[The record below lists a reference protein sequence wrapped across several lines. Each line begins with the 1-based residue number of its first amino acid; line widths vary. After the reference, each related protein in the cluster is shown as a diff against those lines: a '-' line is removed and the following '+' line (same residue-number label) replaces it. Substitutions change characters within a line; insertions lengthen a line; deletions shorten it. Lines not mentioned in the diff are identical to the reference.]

1 MKFFKGLNLQLFAG
15 EGAGA
20 SGGEGGA
27 DGAASGVSSA
37 DAGQQRLMDLGV
49 PEPLARKHSERARK
63 RVSMA
68 TVKTAT
74 QNASP
79 RKADEQVATAG
90 ENTPAEETKTDDK
103 PKKPTFKELMD
114 DPDYNREMQAT
125 IQARLKSSKAAEEAL
140 GKLAPAIEVLARKY
154 GQDPTKPD
162 YDALAKAINDE
173 DGYYEDKA
181 LKMGV
186 SVETAK
192 KMDQQERETARRKR
206 QEAMTLEEQKF
217 QQHFQKLERQAAE
230 MKTTFPDFNL
240 QKELQNPAFAR
251 MTSPNIGLSVEDAYY
266 AIHRKELQTAAM
278 QVAAQKTAQ
287 KISNSI
293 QAGSR
298 RPQENG
304 TSAQAPSV
312 TTFDYR
318 AADKQQREA
327 FKRELLQ
334 RWARGEKVYPG
345 R

>member
-1 MKFFKGLNLQLFAG
+1 MQLFNGLNLQLFAG

-27 DGAASGVSSA
+27 DGATSGVPSA

-49 PEPLARKHSERARK
+49 PESLARKHSERTK
-63 RVSMA
+63 KMA
-68 TVKTAT
+68 PISTAQSASSQKSDGQTAT
-74 QNASP
+74 AAANNP
-79 RKADEQVATAG
+79 TAEG
-90 ENTPAEETKTDDK
+90 TETDGK

-114 DPDYNREMQAT
+114 DPDYNKEMQAI
-125 IQARLKSSKAAEEAL
+125 IQQRLKSSKGAEDAL

-181 LKMGV
+181 LQMGV

-192 KMDQQERETARRKR
+192 KMDQQEREAARKKR

-217 QQHFQKLERQAAE
+217 RQHFQKLEQQAAQ
-230 MKTTFPDFNL
+230 MKATFPDFDL

-266 AIHRKELQTAAM
+266 AVHRKELQTAAM

-327 FKRELLQ
+327 FKRDLQQ
-334 RWARGEKVYPG
+334 RWARGEKVYP
-345 R
+345 RR

>member
-1 MKFFKGLNLQLFAG
+1 MQLFNGLNLQLFAG

-27 DGAASGVSSA
+27 DGAASGVPSA

-49 PEPLARKHSERARK
+49 PEPLARKHSERAKK
-63 RVSMA
+63 RAPIA
-68 TVKTAT
+68 TSQIAAPQKVDGQTAT
-74 QNASP
+74 A
-79 RKADEQVATAG
+79 
-90 ENTPAEETKTDDK
+90 AEGTQAEGTKTEDK

-114 DPDYNREMQAT
+114 DPDYNKEMQAI
-125 IQARLKSSKAAEEAL
+125 IQQRLKSSKGAEDAL

-181 LKMGV
+181 LQMGV

-192 KMDQQERETARRKR
+192 KMDQQEREAARKKR

-217 QQHFQKLERQAAE
+217 RQHFQKLEQQAAQ
-230 MKTTFPDFNL
+230 MKVTFPDFDL
-240 QKELQNPAFAR
+240 QKELQNQAFAR

-266 AIHRKELQTAAM
+266 AVHRKELQTAAM

-327 FKRELLQ
+327 FKRELKQ

>member
-1 MKFFKGLNLQLFAG
+1 MQLFMGLNLQLFAG

-27 DGAASGVSSA
+27 DGAASGVPSA

-49 PEPLARKHSERARK
+49 PESLARKHSERTKK
-63 RVSMA
+63 RAQITTAQSA
-68 TVKTAT
+68 SSQKSDGQTAT
-74 QNASP
+74 A
-79 RKADEQVATAG
+79 
-90 ENTPAEETKTDDK
+90 AEGTQAEGTKTEDK
-103 PKKPTFKELMD
+103 PQKPTFKELMD
-114 DPDYNREMQAT
+114 DPEYNSEMQAI
-125 IQARLKSSKAAEEAL
+125 IQQRLKSSEGAEDAL

-154 GQDPTKPD
+154 GQDPAKPD

-181 LKMGV
+181 LQMGV

-192 KMDQQERETARRKR
+192 KMDQQEREAARKKR

-217 QQHFQKLERQAAE
+217 RQHFQKLEQQAAQ
-230 MKTTFPDFNL
+230 MKVTFPDFDL

-266 AIHRKELQTAAM
+266 AVHRKELQTAAM

-327 FKRELLQ
+327 FKRDLQQ

>member
-1 MKFFKGLNLQLFAG
+1 MQLFKRLNLQLFSG
-15 EGAGA
+15 DGAGA

-27 DGAASGVSSA
+27 DGAESGVPSA

-49 PEPLARKHSERARK
+49 PESLARKHSERTKK
-63 RVSMA
+63 RAPITTAQSA
-68 TVKTAT
+68 SSQKSDGQTAT
-74 QNASP
+74 AAEGTQA
-79 RKADEQVATAG
+79 EGT
-90 ENTPAEETKTDDK
+90 NTEDK

-114 DPDYNREMQAT
+114 DPEYNREMQAV
-125 IQARLKSSKAAEEAL
+125 IQARLKSSKAAEDAM

-154 GQDPTKPD
+154 GQDPAKPD

-173 DGYYEDKA
+173 DVYYEDKA
-181 LKMGV
+181 LQMGV
-186 SVETAK
+186 NVETAK
-192 KMDQQERETARRKR
+192 KMDQQEREAARKKR

-217 QQHFQKLERQAAE
+217 RQHFQKLEQQAAQ
-230 MKTTFPDFNL
+230 MKVTFPDFDL

-266 AIHRKELQTAAM
+266 AVHRKELQTAAM

-327 FKRELLQ
+327 FKRELKQ

>member
-1 MKFFKGLNLQLFAG
+1 MQLFNGLNLQLFAG

-27 DGAASGVSSA
+27 DGATSGVHSA

-49 PEPLARKHSERARK
+49 PESLARKHSERTKK
-63 RVSMA
+63 RAPIA
-68 TVKTAT
+68 TAQSASSQKSDGQTAT
-74 QNASP
+74 AAEGTQA
-79 RKADEQVATAG
+79 EGT
-90 ENTPAEETKTDDK
+90 NTEDK

-114 DPDYNREMQAT
+114 DPDYNKEMQAI
-125 IQARLKSSKAAEEAL
+125 IQQRLKSSKGAEDAL

-154 GQDPTKPD
+154 GQDPAKPD

-181 LKMGV
+181 LQMGV

-192 KMDQQERETARRKR
+192 KMDQQEREAARKKR

-217 QQHFQKLERQAAE
+217 RQHFQKLEQQAAQ
-230 MKTTFPDFNL
+230 MKVTFPDFDL

-266 AIHRKELQTAAM
+266 AVHRKELQTAAM

-327 FKRELLQ
+327 FKRDLQQ

>member
-1 MKFFKGLNLQLFAG
+1 MRLFNRLNLQLFAG

-27 DGAASGVSSA
+27 DGAASGVPSA

-49 PEPLARKHSERARK
+49 PESLARKHSERAKK
-63 RVSMA
+63 RAPIA
-68 TVKTAT
+68 TSQIAAPQKVDGQTAT
-74 QNASP
+74 AAAN
-79 RKADEQVATAG
+79 
-90 ENTPAEETKTDDK
+90 NTTTEGTETEEK

-114 DPDYNREMQAT
+114 DPDYNKEMQAI
-125 IQARLKSSKAAEEAL
+125 IQQRLKSSKGAEDAL

-181 LKMGV
+181 LQMGV
-186 SVETAK
+186 SIETAK
-192 KMDQQERETARRKR
+192 KMDQQEREAARKKR

-217 QQHFQKLERQAAE
+217 RQHFQKLEQQAE
-230 MKTTFPDFNL
+230 QMKSTFPGFDL

-266 AIHRKELQTAAM
+266 AVHRKELQTAAM

-327 FKRELLQ
+327 FKRELKQ

>member
-1 MKFFKGLNLQLFAG
+1 MQLFNRLNLQLFAG

-27 DGAASGVSSA
+27 DGAASGVPSA

-49 PEPLARKHSERARK
+49 PESLARKHSEMAKKRAPITTAQSAASQK
-63 RVSMA
+63 A
-68 TVKTAT
+68 DGQTAT
-74 QNASP
+74 A
-79 RKADEQVATAG
+79 
-90 ENTPAEETKTDDK
+90 AEGTQAEGTKTEDK

-114 DPDYNREMQAT
+114 DPEYNREMQAI
-125 IQARLKSSKAAEEAL
+125 IQQRLKSSKGAEDAL

-154 GQDPTKPD
+154 GQDPAKPD

-173 DGYYEDKA
+173 DVYYEDKA
-181 LKMGV
+181 LQMGV
-186 SVETAK
+186 NVETAK
-192 KMDQQERETARRKR
+192 KMDQQEREAARKKR

-217 QQHFQKLERQAAE
+217 RQHFQKLEQQAAQ
-230 MKTTFPDFNL
+230 MKVTFPDFDL

-266 AIHRKELQTAAM
+266 AVHRKELQTAAM

-327 FKRELLQ
+327 FKRELQQ